1 MKQTL
6 ALIVLGIISTGLF
19 SCRHSRQIS
28 RVSFP
33 VADSSKHIENNNSAD
48 SASAAAATAYN
59 KELLAGIRNNYIS
72 FNTFSAK
79 LKIDF
84 ETESKQMSGINANMR
99 MQKDSL
105 IWISVSAPII
115 GEVARAVIT
124 PDSLKA
130 VDKFHKKVYL
140 RALKDAKDIL
150 NIPFDFRT
158 LQDMI
163 IGNPIYLTDSIYQVV
178 KTPAVISFTC
188 DSTFFTSIFN
198 VFADDYGLQQSKVM
212 DKDETH
218 KRSIELT
225 YGEYKS
231 QGKIKFAT
239 RRRVFVEEKSYTKV
253 NMDFN
258 KVDFDQP
265 VTFPF
270 TVPSGYSKE

>member
-6 ALIVLGIISTGLF
+6 ALIVLGIVSTGLF

-48 SASAAAATAYN
+48 SASAAAAAAYN
-59 KELLAGIRNNYIS
+59 KELLAGIRNNYIT

-84 ETESKQMSGINANMR
+84 ESESKQMSGINANMR

-150 NIPFDFRT
+150 NIPFDFKT
-158 LQDMI
+158 LQDLI
-163 IGNPIYLTDSIYQVV
+163 IGNPIYLADSIYQVV

-212 DKDETH
+212 DKDEAH

-231 QGKIKFAT
+231 QGKVKFAT